1 MIDEITKEAITKIKN
16 NIADIIL
23 IVINDIN

>member
-1 MIDEITKEAITKIKN
+1 MRDEITKEAITKIKN